1 MPFEAVRTVLTR
13 THAHTY
19 THTHTSRLPGT
30 SSAAEAAQ
38 AVGGRGSEPGS
49 GSADRHRRSV
59 FEGRLFDIRKL
70 NESWTNQL
78 EHSGDVGQGQDSA
91 GEATGTGDLASSVWA
106 KYVEWYSSN
115 Q

>member
-1 MPFEAVRTVLTR
+1 M
-13 THAHTY
+13 
-19 THTHTSRLPGT
+19 
-30 SSAAEAAQ
+30 EAAQ

-70 NESWTNQL
+70 SESWTNQL

-106 KYVEWYSSN
+106 KYVELVLELITVFVLCIRVHCTACAF
-115 Q
+115 